1 MDRLTHSTLARVR
14 FRSAS
19 EAGEV
24 IVESLREDELDDAS
38 SSRQAE
44 RDAERRAVPRDIGQD
59 EDQGN
64 ESDRAKTRHRHE
76 TYSRGA
82 GLAGPCCGGKLGR
95 LVVAAGFPPA
105 LGDASRRGGPAGESA
120 VSASLQGRIS

>member
-1 MDRLTHSTLARVR
+1 MDRLAHSTLARVR

-44 RDAERRAVPRDIGQD
+44 RDAERRAVPGDIGQD
-59 EDQGN
+59 EDQAT
-64 ESDRAKTRHRHE
+64 RAIVR
-76 TYSRGA
+76 
-82 GLAGPCCGGKLGR
+82 
-95 LVVAAGFPPA
+95 
-105 LGDASRRGGPAGESA
+105 RRGTGMKPTHAFPARR
-120 VSASLQGRIS
+120 SL